1 MIKGI
6 IISFFLLFS
15 LSAKGQKI
23 VTYATGF
30 EISHAWMVEADPST
44 VYGALTDD
52 VGQWWN
58 GDHTYSLDAKNMYFV
73 LKQPGCLCEQLPN
86 SGWVE
91 HLRLVYLA
99 PGKEIRLV
107 GGLGP
112 LQSMAVN
119 GIMILTLGQEGA
131 YTKLQLVY
139 KVGGNEAI
147 RDWAQPV
154 AGVLVEQFDRL
165 VEHMKKG
172 KN

>member
-1 MIKGI
+1 MIKGSL
-6 IISFFLLFS
+6 ISLILLFS
-15 LSAKGQKI
+15 LSVQGQKI
-23 VTYATGF
+23 ISYATGF
-30 EISHAWMVEADPST
+30 EISNSWMVEADPST
-44 VYGALTDD
+44 VYDALTQDI
-52 VGQWWN
+52 GQWWN
-58 GDHTYSLDAKNMYFV
+58 GDHTYSMDAKNMYFD
-73 LKQPGCLCEQLPN
+73 LEQPGCLCEHLPD

-131 YTKLQLVY
+131 YTKLQLAY